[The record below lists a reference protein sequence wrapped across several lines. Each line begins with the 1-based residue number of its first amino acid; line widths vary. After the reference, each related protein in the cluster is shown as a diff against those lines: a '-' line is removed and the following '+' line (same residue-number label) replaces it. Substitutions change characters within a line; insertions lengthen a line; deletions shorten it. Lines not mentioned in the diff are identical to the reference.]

1 MEIRLNKSALTDL
14 SKIFD
19 IIYRDKPSVAREYVT
34 KIQTY
39 IHLLETNPKM
49 GKECKYKNIQHECR
63 VIYYDNYR
71 IIYKIVNDELIRIL
85 KINNTKQ
92 NNKGKK

>member
-14 SKIFD
+14 SKIFNT
-19 IIYRDKPSVAREYVT
+19 IYMDKPTVATEYVT

-39 IHLLETNPKM
+39 IHLLETNSKM
-49 GKECKYKNIQHECR
+49 GKECKYKNIEHNCR
-63 VIYYDNYR
+63 VMYYDNYR
-71 IIYKIVNDELIRIL
+71 IIYRIVNEKLIRIL